1 MEIKELTNNS
11 SQELLVDNYMTLY
24 RNLEKHRN
32 PQEILSE
39 MEAFINTPIPHT
51 IKDKTIYRR
60 TIWTKLESE
69 NPEYD
74 TELAKTM
81 TDQQLFESGNPLWAR
96 GLQLQTIRYILEQH
110 EYGISM
116 QEVYPELI
124 ESFWESFDKIKTFKI
139 KTLKK
144 A

>member
-81 TDQQLFESGNPLWAR
+81 NDRQLFESGNPLWAR
-96 GLQLQTIRYILEQH
+96 GLRIQTIRYIFEQY
-110 EYGISM
+110 EYDMSM
-116 QEVYPELI
+116 QDVYPELM
-124 ESFWESFDKIKTFKI
+124 EGFWESLGNV

>member
-39 MEAFINTPIPHT
+39 MEAFINTPIPHV

-81 TDQQLFESGNPLWAR
+81 TDRQLFESGNPLWAR
-96 GLQLQTIRYILEQH
+96 GLPIQTIRYILEQH
-110 EYGISM
+110 DYVMSM
-116 QEVYPELI
+116 HQVYPELMEMFR
-124 ESFWESFDKIKTFKI
+124 ESLDKIH
-139 KTLKK
+139 TLKK